1 METVITCI
9 LALLE
14 MTFIFVGLL
23 LLHGLRKVIGTAAF
37 YIAIGLL
44 LIFTQLVSATELK
57 VVLGFPGADFY
68 IAPSVLFLP
77 YLAALMVV
85 YITEGTLVTQ
95 RLIIGAM
102 ATLGFYVYLS
112 HLTGIQCGW
121 AGFTISQGPSSDSF
135 EYLLRNSQRTMASS
149 ILAQSIDL
157 FLIPIFFQRLR
168 NLKCR
173 MFISVLG
180 SLMLTQIADTFV
192 YSLICF
198 WGEPQLWVYLRSSYI
213 AKAVFTIWLSIIATI
228 YLSKIENE
236 MPGQGR
242 GTLDIVFAFLGS
254 YGKTLALERNIQ
266 EWEGR
271 YRTVIENASDMILL
285 LNREGEILDV
295 NNAAINIF
303 EYKSKKNIIG
313 KKFPEMLT
321 DTAECPFDMESYW
334 EETLVKD
341 RPGEQPHMHNAQL
354 HAFSS
359 SGKKIELDVAVNVIE
374 VEKVQVLI
382 IFGRDVTERNLL
394 NREKQELGDELA
406 HAQRLESVGQLA
418 GGVAHDFNNYLHAIQ
433 GNLDILLFMHDI
445 EDKKIIKHLNRIND
459 ITNQAAKLTQ
469 ALLGFARKGKYHEE
483 VLDLSQLMNETVE
496 LFSPP
501 SLENIELELDIDK
514 IKMTVKCDPVQLKQV
529 FLNILI
535 NARDAVETKSG
546 KNSKIILE
554 AKSATVYGNK
564 FFPSPEGG
572 NAHPESFFCVKIQDN
587 GIGMDKDVLARIYDP
602 FFTTKPIGKGTGMGL
617 AMAYGAIS
625 NHHGWIHVESEEGNG
640 TAFYIFLPRY
650 AGRE

>member
-1 METVITCI
+1 METAITCI
-9 LALLE
+9 LAVLE

-57 VVLGFPGADFY
+57 VVLGFPGIDFY

-121 AGFTISQGPSSDSF
+121 VGFTISQGPSADSF

-168 NLKCR
+168 NLNCR
-173 MFISVLG
+173 MFFSVLG
-180 SLMLTQIADTFV
+180 SLMLTQLVDTFV
-192 YSLICF
+192 YSFVCF

-213 AKAVFTIWLSIIATI
+213 AKAVFTIWLSAIAAI
-228 YLSKIENE
+228 YLSKVENE

-271 YRTVIENASDMILL
+271 YRTVIENASDMIIL

-295 NNAAINIF
+295 NNAALSIF
-303 EYKSKKNIIG
+303 EYKNKKNILG
-313 KKFPEMLT
+313 KRLPEMLT
-321 DTAECPFDMESYW
+321 DITEYPFNMESYW
-334 EETLVKD
+334 DETLRKT
-341 RPGEQPHMHNAQL
+341 RPEELHMHNVQL
-354 HAFSS
+354 HALSS
-359 SGKKIELDVAVNVIE
+359 SGKKIELDVALNVIE
-374 VEKVQVLI
+374 VENVQVLI

-433 GNLDILLFMHDI
+433 GNLDILLLMHDI
-445 EDKKIIKHLNRIND
+445 DDNKVIKHLNRIND

-469 ALLGFARKGKYHEE
+469 ELLGFARKGKYNEE
-483 VLDLSQLMNETVE
+483 ILDLSVLINDTAE

-501 SLENIELELDIDK
+501 SLENIELKFHIDK
-514 IKMTVKCDPVQLKQV
+514 IKMTVKGDSVQLKQV
-529 FLNILI
+529 FLNMLI

-546 KNSKIILE
+546 KNLKIVLE
-554 AKSATVYGNK
+554 AKNAIAFKTK
-564 FFPSPEGG
+564 FFPPPEKE
-572 NAHPESFFCVKIQDN
+572 NARPESFFCIKIEDN
-587 GIGMDKDVLARIYDP
+587 GVGMDKEVLSRIYDP

-625 NHHGWIHVESEEGNG
+625 HHHGWIYVESEEGAG
-640 TAFYIFLPRY
+640 TTFYIFLPRY
-650 AGRE
+650 IGKE

>member
-1 METVITCI
+1 
-9 LALLE
+9 
-14 MTFIFVGLL
+14 
-23 LLHGLRKVIGTAAF
+23 
-37 YIAIGLL
+37 
-44 LIFTQLVSATELK
+44 
-57 VVLGFPGADFY
+57 
-68 IAPSVLFLP
+68 
-77 YLAALMVV
+77 
-85 YITEGTLVTQ
+85 
-95 RLIIGAM
+95 
-102 ATLGFYVYLS
+102 
-112 HLTGIQCGW
+112 
-121 AGFTISQGPSSDSF
+121 
-135 EYLLRNSQRTMASS
+135 MASS

-173 MFISVLG
+173 LFFSVLG
-180 SLMLTQIADTFV
+180 SLMLTQLVDTFV
-192 YSLICF
+192 YSFVCF

-213 AKAVFTIWLSIIATI
+213 AKAVFTIWLSAIATI
-228 YLSKIENE
+228 YLSKIETE

-242 GTLDIVFAFLGS
+242 GALDIVFAFLGS

-295 NNAAINIF
+295 NNATLRIF
-303 EYKSKKNIIG
+303 EYKNKKNIIG

-321 DTAECPFDMESYW
+321 DITERPFNVESYW
-334 EETLVKD
+334 DESPRKT
-341 RPGEQPHMHNAQL
+341 RPGEPHMHNVQL
-354 HAFSS
+354 HALSA
-359 SGKKIELDVAVNVIE
+359 SGKKIELDVAINVIE

-433 GNLDILLFMHDI
+433 GNLDILLLMHDI
-445 EDKKIIKHLNRIND
+445 DDPKIIKHLNRIND
-459 ITNQAAKLTQ
+459 ITDQAAKLTQ
-469 ALLGFARKGKYHEE
+469 ELLGFARKGKYREE
-483 VLDLSQLMNETVE
+483 ILDLSKLMKETVE

-501 SLENIELELDIDK
+501 SLENIEMKVDIDK
-514 IKMTVKCDPVQLKQV
+514 VKMTVKGDSLQLKQV

-546 KNSKIILE
+546 KSSKITLE
-554 AKSATVYGNK
+554 TKLANAYKAK
-564 FFPSPEGG
+564 FLPPPERE
-572 NAHPESFFCVKIQDN
+572 NIRPEAFFCVKIQDN
-587 GIGMDKDVLARIYDP
+587 GIGMDKDILSRIYDP

-640 TAFYIFLPRY
+640 TTFYIFLPRY
-650 AGRE
+650 AGKE